1 MTSSSF
7 TPMTDT
13 ETRRLSWRCRR
24 GLLELD
30 IVLQRFSER
39 YLPTLSPEELNAFDL
54 LLDYPDNIFL
64 DVITQRKPV
73 EAEHQTQAMQRLI
86 QKLSA

>member
-1 MTSSSF
+1 
-7 TPMTDT
+7 MTDT
-13 ETRRLSWRCRR
+13 EARRLSWRCRR

-39 YLPTLSPEELNAFDL
+39 YLPTLSQEELSAFDL

-73 EAEHQTQAMQRLI
+73 EADHQTQAMQSLI

>member
-1 MTSSSF
+1 MTSSSLK
-7 TPMTDT
+7 PMTDT
-13 ETRRLSWRCRR
+13 EARRLSWRCRR

-39 YLPTLSPEELNAFDL
+39 YLPTLSQEELSAFDL

-73 EAEHQTQAMQRLI
+73 EADHQTQAMQSLI

>member
-1 MTSSSF
+1 
-7 TPMTDT
+7 MTDT
-13 ETRRLSWRCRR
+13 EARRLSWRCRR

-39 YLPTLSPEELNAFDL
+39 YLPTLSQEELSAFDL
-54 LLDYPDNIFL
+54 LLYYPDNIFL

-73 EAEHQTQAMQRLI
+73 EADHQTQAMQSLI

>member
-1 MTSSSF
+1 MKSPSF
-7 TPMTDT
+7 KPMTDT
-13 ETRRLSWRCRR
+13 EARRLSWRCRR

-39 YLPTLSPEELNAFDL
+39 YLPTLSQEELSAFDL

-73 EAEHQTQAMQRLI
+73 EADHQTQAMQSLI

>member
-1 MTSSSF
+1 MTNSSF
-7 TPMTDT
+7 TLMTDI
-13 ETRRLSWRCRR
+13 EKRRLSWRCRR

-30 IVLQRFSER
+30 IVLQRFSEQ
-39 YLPTLSPEELNAFDL
+39 YLPTLSQEELNAFDL

-64 DVITQRKPV
+64 DVITQRKTV
-73 EAEHQTQAMQRLI
+73 EECHQTQAMQRLI